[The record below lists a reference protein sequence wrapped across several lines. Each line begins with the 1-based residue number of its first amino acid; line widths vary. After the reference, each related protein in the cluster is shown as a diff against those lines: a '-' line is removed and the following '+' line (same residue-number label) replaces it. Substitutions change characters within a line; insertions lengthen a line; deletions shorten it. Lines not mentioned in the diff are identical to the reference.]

1 LINITDKLK
10 NKIIQIPELP
20 GIYKMLDSK
29 GNIIYVG
36 KSKSLKKRV
45 KTYFSSNPK
54 WEKVKRMVL
63 LIDDIEYTVTDTHL
77 EAMLLECEWIK
88 SIKPIFNSQMKND
101 KKYAYLKIENYNV
114 YNSLK
119 VVNYR
124 EENSYGPFRRKF
136 FLKEI
141 IDSFKNL
148 YPIEKVNDSY
158 NFMYHL
164 FPVSMDK
171 NLFEDNKK
179 TLLNLFNDINNMKVF
194 IECLNNKMKEESY
207 KCNFES
213 ASIYRDMI
221 ENINYLKNG
230 ISRYNEISTK
240 NILLKIPVEKGY
252 KLFFI
257 SNGYV
262 ILKEK
267 HLDENIENIDINK
280 FIEQGKILLSPFKS
294 NMDEKSYVDYRDILY
309 SEIMNLSNEMVEI
322 L

>member
-1 LINITDKLK
+1 MINITDKLK

-63 LIDDIEYTVTDTHL
+63 LIDDIECTVTDTHL

-101 KKYAYLKIENYNV
+101 KKYAYLKIENYNA
-114 YNSLK
+114 YNPLK
-119 VVNYR
+119 VVNNR

-158 NFMYHL
+158 NFKYHL
-164 FPVSMDK
+164 FPASMDK
-171 NLFEDNKK
+171 NLFEDNRQ
-179 TLLNLFNDINNMKVF
+179 TLLNLFDDNKNMEVF
-194 IECLNNKMKEESY
+194 IECLNNKMKEESN
-207 KCNFES
+207 KCNFEA

-221 ENINYLKNG
+221 ENTNYLKNG
-230 ISRYNEISTK
+230 ITRYNEISTK
-240 NILLKIPVEKGY
+240 NILLKIPIEKGY
-252 KLFFI
+252 KLFFV

-267 HLDENIENIDINK
+267 YLDENSIDINK

-294 NMDEKSYVDYRDILY
+294 NMDEKSYVDFRDILF
-309 SEIMNLSNEMVEI
+309 SEIMNFSGEMVEI